1 MDLVLALCKVIAKK
15 AITSN
20 INYTSSNKEE
30 LNLYS
35 TSPCTLRTTTRTRKA
50 LPSTPLY
57 KRVRLNLGKCY
68 RLHPYRSLGVLWR
81 QPVNRPVTDVSS
93 IVQNKTL
100 ASISGGRARIT
111 GNV

>member
-1 MDLVLALCKVIAKK
+1 VVAKK

-20 INYTSSNKEE
+20 INYTSGNKEE

-35 TSPCTLRTTTRTRKA
+35 ASPCTLRTTTRTRKA

-68 RLHPYRSLGVLWR
+68 GLHPYRSLGVLRR
-81 QPVNRPVTDVSS
+81 QPVNRPVTDVSGTAR
-93 IVQNKTL
+93 NETL
-100 ASISGGRARIT
+100 ASISGGRARTT